1 MWPNLILT
9 DTKYRT
15 KRNKPQVAA
24 LQCGV
29 GSMRGVTYRGQRTG
43 GPYHADEAFVLSERQ
58 LMLRARRREEPRNGE
73 MHSAAR
79 CSLLAARCTA
89 LGERWARATAHK
101 RIRSLRFGEK
111 TLFFQMKPPPGLRKP
126 VVAQPQSHPGTTSLG
141 NGVRPA
147 RAACG
152 AASARG
158 GEGRTQAGP
167 EGHLRLLWS
176 PRFAHVGKCGP
187 W

>member
-1 MWPNLILT
+1 MAWA
-9 DTKYRT
+9 
-15 KRNKPQVAA
+15 QCVASHVAA
-24 LQCGV
+24 SGLVALITQTKPLCFPK
-29 GSMRGVTYRGQRTG
+29 GSSCSEPG
-43 GPYHADEAFVLSERQ
+43 GGKNRVMEKCIL
-58 LMLRARRREEPRNGE
+58 LL
-73 MHSAAR
+73 AAR
-79 CSLLAARCTA
+79 CSLLTA
-89 LGERWARATAHK
+89 LGEQWARATAHK

-167 EGHLRLLWS
+167 EGHLGLLWS